1 MKKLIGLVSLVCL
14 VGSLS
19 GCTVTRITADGWKLE
34 RISFFQHP
42 EIQRVR
48 MPDGSELDGYKNGQD
63 VAEVAA
69 KITEAAMKGLK
80 P

>member
-1 MKKLIGLVSLVCL
+1 MKSALALMTLALC
-14 VGSLS
+14 
-19 GCTVTRITADGWKLE
+19 GCTITRIKADGWTLE
-34 RISFFQHP
+34 RISIFQRP

-63 VAEVAA
+63 VGEVAA